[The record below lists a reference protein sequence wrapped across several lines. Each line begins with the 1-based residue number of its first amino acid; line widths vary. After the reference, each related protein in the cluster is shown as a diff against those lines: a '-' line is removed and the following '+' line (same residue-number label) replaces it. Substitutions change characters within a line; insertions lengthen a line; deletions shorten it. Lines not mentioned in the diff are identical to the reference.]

1 MDFWT
6 AKIVKIFL
14 KIEYF
19 LFFRLEILPEQVR
32 ISSLEFPS
40 SSFVSNCLRVAH
52 VVTHVV
58 RQKYWNLKN
67 KIISRK
73 GFFDR
78 TLYFKQ
84 FVSIMNRVVLAVYPF
99 REVRPKINFHFYD
112 AAMRSKF
119 IIENISTTLDIKL
132 HQAGWYFL
140 IFL

>member
-14 KIEYF
+14 KNEC
-19 LFFRLEILPEQVR
+19 LLDSRLEILPEQVR

-40 SSFVSNCLRVAH
+40 SSFVSNCLRVVH
-52 VVTHVV
+52 VVTRVV

-84 FVSIMNRVVLAVYPF
+84 FVSIINRVVLAVYPF
-99 REVRPKINFHFYD
+99 REVRPKNDFHYYD
-112 AAMRSKF
+112 ACSKF

-132 HQAGWYFL
+132 HQAG
-140 IFL
+140 